1 MRFLYER
8 QTRRF
13 YVFLVTAC
21 IAQICLLGVC
31 GIFQAQ
37 DIRRILVDREL
48 AAASYLLEQEVSP
61 ALVASAWNHVE
72 VTEDGK
78 QLLETIG
85 HTEHTQSYLLL
96 LVEQTSVWQIAALL
110 SAGLVF
116 AIMVLGGTGLFLRRR
131 EQMYE
136 SIETVI
142 AEYDQNRFEN
152 HLPAGETGAIFQLFG
167 SIEQLAMSL
176 QAKSEMEHKAKMFL
190 RDMISN
196 ISHQLKTPLAAL
208 NMYMEIIKDEPEN
221 EETVKIFSQKSMKSL
236 ERMERLIQSLLK
248 MARLD
253 TGNIVF
259 EKRECF
265 AAEVAGQAVNDLLER
280 AKQEGKEILI
290 DGRPE
295 ERLLCDQEWTKEAV
309 GNLIKNALDHT
320 ETGDV
325 IRVSW
330 KRTPAVFRM
339 TVEDNGSGIAQ
350 EDIHH
355 IFKQFYRSR
364 SSSDRQGTGLGLSLA
379 KSIVEG
385 QGGNLSVKSRPG
397 EGSVFWLTFLT
408 NL

>member
-1 MRFLYER
+1 MKFLYEK

-13 YVFLVTAC
+13 YLFLVV
-21 IAQICLLGVC
+21 ICLLQICVLGIC

-37 DIRRILVDREL
+37 DIRRILIKREL

-96 LVEQTSVWQIAALL
+96 FAEQTSVWKIAALL
-110 SAGLVF
+110 FVGLVF

-221 EETVKIFSQKSMKSL
+221 EETVKIFSQKS
-236 ERMERLIQSLLK
+236 
-248 MARLD
+248 
-253 TGNIVF
+253 
-259 EKRECF
+259 
-265 AAEVAGQAVNDLLER
+265 
-280 AKQEGKEILI
+280 
-290 DGRPE
+290 
-295 ERLLCDQEWTKEAV
+295 
-309 GNLIKNALDHT
+309 
-320 ETGDV
+320 
-325 IRVSW
+325 
-330 KRTPAVFRM
+330 
-339 TVEDNGSGIAQ
+339 
-350 EDIHH
+350 
-355 IFKQFYRSR
+355 
-364 SSSDRQGTGLGLSLA
+364 
-379 KSIVEG
+379 
-385 QGGNLSVKSRPG
+385 
-397 EGSVFWLTFLT
+397 
-408 NL
+408 